1 MINGRTRLCYNSARL
16 CLWHLFARVI
26 SEQNMATKDRRLF
39 IEFILCFFLITLIA
53 EPFSQILSESE
64 KKLLLL
70 DFIRILLAGD
80 LISACYF

>member
-1 MINGRTRLCYNSARL
+1 
-16 CLWHLFARVI
+16 
-26 SEQNMATKDRRLF
+26 MATKDRRLF